1 MSSVWET
8 LGRALSP
15 VEERPR
21 VAAGLESAC
30 YRTRS
35 GAEYVVVHNPARR
48 TYARLDPREF
58 DLLPLMD
65 GQHSVKE
72 LVIAYYQRCG
82 VLAMARVA
90 GLVRLLRQQRFL
102 VEGSLDVY
110 SALAARLRRDCS
122 QRQPLGLAKTS
133 AAFDR
138 FLGDAYL
145 AWGHLFF
152 HPAWLAIGV
161 ALGVLGAALV
171 LLELERGRY
180 TLYEIGG
187 STLLTVVLLLILAL
201 AALAVH
207 ELGHGLAVKH
217 AGRRVHEAGVRL
229 YFGLPAA
236 FVDTTDIWMAP
247 PRHRLLTAFAGPW
260 TGLVLGGLC
269 AIGAS
274 LVATSPLGAFLF
286 TAAFVFLV
294 DNLFNF
300 NPLLELDGYYMLIDV
315 LDRPLLRAQSLAFV
329 RGPLWSR
336 LWRRE
341 RVSSE
346 ERLFAGF
353 GLGAILYGVAA
364 VLLAIHAWQAL
375 LVPLVA
381 TSLQSG
387 DPIRQVGGVV
397 ILAAVGASLLLA
409 GAALVQN
416 ALGPAGDWL
425 ARLSGRAAEHRHR
438 EALAALRAVP
448 LWSEVPAARLLEIAR
463 AMRAEDVPPGEEVV
477 RQGEQGD
484 RFYLISYGAFEVQ
497 VDRKPQVRL
506 GRGDYFGELAL
517 LHRAPRRA
525 TVIAMEPGRVFVL
538 EQAAFDTLLASDLA
552 VRARLEQAFVYREQ
566 VADTALFRD
575 LSPAEI
581 DLLLS
586 RFVPLTV
593 AAGEV
598 IIRQGESGERFY
610 VVRSGRVEVERD
622 GQVLAQ
628 LGPGEAFGE
637 IALLLD
643 LPRTATVTAI
653 EPATLLALDAY
664 DFRDLLA
671 SYLGRAGELERLSHL
686 RLLSHKRL
694 DEVM

>member
-58 DLLPLMD
+58 DLLALMD

-72 LVIAYYQRCG
+72 LVIAYYQRYG

-110 SALAARLRRDCS
+110 AALATRLRRDCTR
-122 QRQPLGLAKTS
+122 RQPLALAQTS
-133 AAFDR
+133 GAFDR
-138 FLGDAYL
+138 PLGDAYR

-152 HPAWLAIGV
+152 HPVWLAIGV

-171 LLELERGRY
+171 ILELERGRY

-187 STLLTVVLLLILAL
+187 STLLTMLLLLILAL

-247 PRHRLLTAFAGPW
+247 PRQRLLTAFAGPW

-269 AIGAS
+269 AVGAS

-341 RVSSE
+341 RLSSE

-353 GLGAILYGVAA
+353 GLGAILYGIAA
-364 VLLAIHAWQAL
+364 VLLAIRAWQAL

-381 TSLQSG
+381 ASLQSG

-397 ILAAVGASLLLA
+397 ILAAVGVSLMFA

-416 ALGPAGDWL
+416 AVGPAGDWL
-425 ARLSGRAAEHRHR
+425 GRLSGRAAEHRHR

-484 RFYLISYGAFEVQ
+484 RFYLISHGAFEVQ
-497 VDRKPQVRL
+497 VDGKPQVRL
-506 GRGDYFGELAL
+506 ARGDYFGELAL

-525 TVIAMEPGRVFVL
+525 TVIAIEPGRVFVL
-538 EQAAFDTLLASDLA
+538 EQVAFDQLLASDLA
-552 VRARLEQAFVYREQ
+552 VRARLEQALAYREQ
-566 VADTALFRD
+566 VADMALFRD

-586 RFVPLTV
+586 RFVPLTS

-610 VVRSGRVEVERD
+610 VLRSGRVEVERD

-643 LPRTATVTAI
+643 LPRTATVTAVA
-653 EPATLLALDAY
+653 PATLLALDAY
-664 DFRDLLA
+664 DFRDLLS

-694 DEVM
+694 DEMM

>member
-122 QRQPLGLAKTS
+122 QRQPLALAKTS

-161 ALGVLGAALV
+161 ALGV
-171 LLELERGRY
+171 RG
-180 TLYEIGG
+180 
-187 STLLTVVLLLILAL
+187 
-201 AALAVH
+201 
-207 ELGHGLAVKH
+207 
-217 AGRRVHEAGVRL
+217 
-229 YFGLPAA
+229 AA
-236 FVDTTDIWMAP
+236 FV
-247 PRHRLLTAFAGPW
+247 L
-260 TGLVLGGLC
+260 
-269 AIGAS
+269 
-274 LVATSPLGAFLF
+274 
-286 TAAFVFLV
+286 LV
-294 DNLFNF
+294 DNLFIS
-300 NPLLELDGYYMLIDV
+300 NPPLALDGYYMLIDV

-425 ARLSGRAAEHRHR
+425 ARLGGRAAEHRHR

-506 GRGDYFGELAL
+506 G
-517 LHRAPRRA
+517 
-525 TVIAMEPGRVFVL
+525 
-538 EQAAFDTLLASDLA
+538 
-552 VRARLEQAFVYREQ
+552 
-566 VADTALFRD
+566 
-575 LSPAEI
+575 
-581 DLLLS
+581 
-586 RFVPLTV
+586 
-593 AAGEV
+593 
-598 IIRQGESGERFY
+598 
-610 VVRSGRVEVERD
+610 
-622 GQVLAQ
+622 
-628 LGPGEAFGE
+628 
-637 IALLLD
+637 
-643 LPRTATVTAI
+643 
-653 EPATLLALDAY
+653 
-664 DFRDLLA
+664 
-671 SYLGRAGELERLSHL
+671 
-686 RLLSHKRL
+686 
-694 DEVM
+694 